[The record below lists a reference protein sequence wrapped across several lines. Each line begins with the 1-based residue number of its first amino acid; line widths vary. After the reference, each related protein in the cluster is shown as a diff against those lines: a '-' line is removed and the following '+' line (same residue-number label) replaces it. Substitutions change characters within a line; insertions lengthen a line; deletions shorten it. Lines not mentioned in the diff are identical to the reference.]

1 MDMVMC
7 EQNCGDH
14 AVFYAGEKNPNGWAG
29 YFCSDCVTTLGFSV
43 WDRFPNGIVKDGFLR
58 KEGK

>member
-29 YFCSDCVTTLGFSV
+29 YFCADCVISVGLSV
-43 WDRFPNGIVKDGFLR
+43 WDSFPNGIQR

>member
-7 EQNCGDH
+7 EQNCGDR
-14 AVFYAGEKNPNGWAG
+14 AVFYAGEKSANGWAG
-29 YFCSDCVTTLGFSV
+29 YFCADCVVSVGLSV
-43 WDRFPNGIVKDGFLR
+43 WDSFPNGIQR

>member
-14 AVFYAGEKNPNGWAG
+14 AVAYAGEKNPNGWAG
-29 YFCSDCVTTLGFSV
+29 YFCADCVVSLGLSV
-43 WDRFPNGIVKDGFLR
+43 WDKFPNGIIKNGFLR